1 MSIAPSLALQFWRH
15 KCVTFRLISSC
26 WRLIKPKLWFFL
38 QSFFI
43 PWSSLMKLKDL
54 TPSMNAW
61 QNCWV
66 ESCKLD
72 NWQLRNFKSS
82 IKFSTNLVTTS
93 DYISQIF
100 ICMYCIFV
108 IFISLNDFRQGWL
121 ILMKTID
128 EKLCMGWGKKW
139 IGLLIKSSKIIL
151 CNSVCK
157 IASCWDC
164 IVPVIA

>member
-43 PWSSLMKLKDL
+43 PWSSLMKLEDL

-72 NWQLRNFKSS
+72 NWQLRNCKSS
-82 IKFSTNLVTTS
+82 NKFPTNLATTYFRLSQMFICIVFCNIHFIERFQTRLIKFSWK
-93 DYISQIF
+93 Q
-100 ICMYCIFV
+100 
-108 IFISLNDFRQGWL
+108 
-121 ILMKTID
+121 LMKN
-128 EKLCMGWGKKW
+128 CAWGEAK
-139 IGLLIKSSKIIL
+139 
-151 CNSVCK
+151 NE
-157 IASCWDC
+157 
-164 IVPVIA
+164 